1 MGYGILGAVR
11 SRRPVVY
18 IRETAA
24 PVAGSAPA
32 APAVTQK
39 KSPVFMVP
47 VHPAST
53 VVGVR
58 VVDFDSTGCT
68 VDIWTITPDEMPVY
82 LRVGKH
88 DSRTD
93 GVSARKWASELLGE
107 YTKDDKANETNGYY
121 DPETGELVNAGVKYR
136 VTEYGECPRKA
147 KRGWNR

>member
-24 PVAGSAPA
+24 PVAPVQTKAAVFITPVAPTA
-32 APAVTQK
+32 K
-39 KSPVFMVP
+39 
-47 VHPAST
+47 

-68 VDIWTITPDEMPVY
+68 VDIWTVMADTPVY